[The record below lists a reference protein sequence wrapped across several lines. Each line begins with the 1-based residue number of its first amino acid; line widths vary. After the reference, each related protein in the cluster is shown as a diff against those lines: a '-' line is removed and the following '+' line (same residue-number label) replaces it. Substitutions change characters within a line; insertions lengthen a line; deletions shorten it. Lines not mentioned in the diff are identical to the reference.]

1 MEEAAAALREG
12 RFAAAEAAYRE
23 VLAAAPQSVAACL
36 GLGDALCGLGRLQ
49 EAGAAYA
56 CAARLDPASAPALR
70 GLGLTASGLGR
81 HDEAVALLGRAVR
94 LHPGDAQAHFLLA
107 EALRALG
114 RPKEAAAYYGQALR
128 LAPGHAAAM
137 LHYGLALVADGR
149 AREAVIWYERALQD
163 NPGDVLLRNDL
174 GHALRQ
180 AGRSQAAREQ
190 FAAALAAQ
198 PDFVPALVNYAV
210 ACRDL
215 GENDA
220 AEAACDKALA
230 RAPDYPPALF
240 TLGALRQDLRRHEEA
255 LALFDRVLA
264 HAPDNVPARWNKA
277 LSLLA
282 LGRLAE
288 GFALYETGL
297 GHKDL
302 RGVPPDPTRRL
313 TGKPQ
318 AGERLLLWAEQGFG
332 DAIQFIRYAAL
343 CKACGAETV
352 VSCPPAL
359 HRLLLRCPGVDAV
372 CEDPDAA
379 QYDRSV
385 PLMSLPYCFGTTLG
399 DIPAEVPYLSVSE
412 EARAAWE
419 TRLPR
424 DGRPRVGLVWA
435 GSPRGDMPETRLADR
450 RRSLPLARLL
460 PLFSRE
466 DIAFVS
472 LQKGEAAGQIR
483 ELGLEGK
490 LADPMDGVRD
500 FMDTAALV
508 AGLDLVVS
516 VDTAVVHLAGALGR
530 PVWVLSR
537 FDACWRWLGNR
548 ETSPWYPGVR
558 VFGQPA
564 PGDWDAVVA
573 RVAAELARFTRERE

>member
-1 MEEAAAALREG
+1 MEAAEAALREG
-12 RFAAAEAAYRE
+12 RFTAAEAAYR
-23 VLAAAPQSVAACL
+23 VALAYAPQSVAACL
-36 GLGDALCGLGRLQ
+36 GLGDALCGQGRLQ

-56 CAARLDPASAPALR
+56 CAARLDPASAAALR

-94 LHPGDAQAHFLLA
+94 LHPRDVQAHFLLA

-114 RPKEAAAYYGQALR
+114 RPRQAAAYYGQTLR
-128 LAPGHAAAM
+128 LAPGHAAAT

-149 AREAVIWYERALQD
+149 VREAVTWYERALQE

-174 GHALRQ
+174 GHAQRRM
-180 AGRSQAAREQ
+180 GSSEAAREQ
-190 FAAALAAQ
+190 FAALLAQQ
-198 PDFVPALVNYAV
+198 PGFVPALVNYAV
-210 ACRDL
+210 TCRDL
-215 GENDA
+215 GDGAA
-220 AEAACDKALA
+220 AEAACDEALA
-230 RAPDYPPALF
+230 RAPDYCPALF
-240 TLGALRQDLRRHEEA
+240 TLGVLRQDVRRHEEA

-264 HAPDNVPARWNKA
+264 QAPDNVPARWNKA

-302 RGVPPDPTRRL
+302 RGMPPDPSRRL
-313 TGKPQ
+313 AGRPH

-332 DAIQFIRYAAL
+332 DVIQFIRYAAL

-352 VSCPPAL
+352 VACPPAL

-372 CEDPDAA
+372 CEEPAEA
-379 QYDRSV
+379 QYDRCV
-385 PLMSLPYCFGTTLG
+385 ALMSLPHCFGTTLD
-399 DIPAEVPYLSVSE
+399 DIPAEIPYLSVSE
-412 EARAAWE
+412 EARAAWASL
-419 TRLPR
+419 LPC

-435 GSPRGDMPETRLADR
+435 GGLRLDMPEARLADS
-450 RRSLPLARLL
+450 RRSLPLTRLL
-460 PLFSRE
+460 PLLSRE

-483 ELGLEGK
+483 ELGLEGR

-500 FMDTAALV
+500 FMDTAAIV
-508 AGLDLVVS
+508 AGLDLVIS

-537 FDACWRWLGNR
+537 FDACWRWLCNR
-548 ETSPWYPGVR
+548 ETNPWYPGVR

-573 RVAAELARFTRERE
+573 RVAGELARFALERE